1 MVVDENSL
9 LSVEGSLPR
18 DIAVLL
24 PKAYDVGREYLDM
37 DRYDVLVVG
46 GGVAGSIAARLSAQH
61 GLKTLLIEK
70 AKTPRN
76 KPCSGIQFTY
86 FERLVGEKIPED
98 KLCKNQLFKVEMI
111 MPSGKTLQGRM
122 KMLNFWRSTLDSW
135 LNSLAVNAGAT
146 FCDETRLVDFQMDQD
161 VIRAQIR
168 TKDDEYE
175 VGTRYLIGAD
185 GLRSGLRRKLRP
197 QDFEA
202 KKAGAAIN
210 LYFAGDTNLDPN
222 TLYQFY
228 DREFSPL
235 MFSWVYLKDDQWVVG
250 TGADREPVRYVE
262 RFFDYVKERYG
273 LRGEV
278 FRREGFSSSIQS
290 GIFLGEGNILMTG
303 DAAGLMDLY
312 RGMAMDNAAISGRL
326 AVKAIIESEKA
337 GGSPIQS
344 YQRLMKRIA
353 QTTARNEAKQAARY
367 AADKALQKSLS
378 PFSLMKTGLMMLV
391 VAQFDKILPPERII
405 TLPL

>member
-1 MVVDENSL
+1 MKTATL
-9 LSVEGSLPR
+9 
-18 DIAVLL
+18 IAKLL
-24 PKAYDVGREYLDM
+24 PCDTASACQSAYNSHKEYMNM

-46 GGVAGSIAARLSAQH
+46 GGVAGSIAARFSAQH

-111 MPSGKTLQGRM
+111 TPSGKTLRGRM

-135 LNSLAVNAGAT
+135 LNSLAVNAGVT
-146 FCDETRLVDFQMDQD
+146 FCDETLLVDFQMDQD
-161 VIRAQIR
+161 VIGARIR
-168 TKDDEYE
+168 TKDYEYE
-175 VGTRYLIGAD
+175 VETRYLIGAD
-185 GLRSGLRRKLRP
+185 GLRSDIRRKLRP
-197 QDFEA
+197 QDFEE

-222 TLYQFY
+222 TLYMFY
-228 DREFSPL
+228 DREFAPL
-235 MFSWVYLKDDQWVVG
+235 MFAWVYLKDDQWVIG
-250 TGADREPVRYVE
+250 TGADREPVRYAE
-262 RFFDYVKERYG
+262 RFFKYVKERYS
-273 LRGEV
+273 LRGEIV
-278 FRREGFSSSIQS
+278 RREGFSSSIKS
-290 GIFLGEGNILMTG
+290 GVFLGEGNILMTG

-312 RGMAMDNAAISGRL
+312 RGMAMDNAAISARL
-326 AVKAIIESEKA
+326 AVKAIVKSEKA
-337 GGSPIQS
+337 GGFPIES
-344 YQRLMKRIA
+344 YQQLMKRIA
-353 QTTARNEAKQAARY
+353 QTTARNAAKQATRY

-378 PFSLMKTGLMMLV
+378 PFSLMKGGLLMLL
-391 VAQFDKILPPERII
+391 VAQVNRILAPERII

>member
-1 MVVDENSL
+1 
-9 LSVEGSLPR
+9 
-18 DIAVLL
+18 
-24 PKAYDVGREYLDM
+24 M
-37 DRYDVLVVG
+37 DTYDVLVVG
-46 GGVAGSIAARLSAQH
+46 GGIAGSVAARLSAQH

-98 KLCKNQLFKVEMI
+98 KLCRNQFFKVEMTT
-111 MPSGKTLQGRM
+111 PSGQTLQGRM

-146 FCDETRLVDFQMDQD
+146 FRDETRLIDFQTDQD
-161 VIRAQIR
+161 IIRAQIR

-175 VGTRYLIGAD
+175 VGTRYLVAAD

-197 QDFEA
+197 QDFEERSS
-202 KKAGAAIN
+202 GAAIN
-210 LYFAGDTNLDPN
+210 LYFVGDADLDPN
-222 TLYQFY
+222 TLYMFY
-228 DREFSPL
+228 NREFSPL
-235 MFSWVYLKDDQWVVG
+235 MFAWVYLKDDRWVIG
-250 TGADREPVRYVE
+250 TGADREPVRYAE
-262 RFFDYVKERYG
+262 SFFEYVKEKYG

-278 FRREGFSSSIQS
+278 VRREGFTSSIKS
-290 GIFLGEGNILMTG
+290 GVFLGEGNILMTG

-312 RGMAMDNAAISGRL
+312 RGMAMDNAAMSGRL
-326 AVKAIIESEKA
+326 ALKAIVESEKEGRVA
-337 GGSPIQS
+337 VAP
-344 YQRLMKRIA
+344 YQRLMRRVA
-353 QTTARNEAKQAARY
+353 RTTAKNEAKQAARY

-378 PFSLMKTGLMMLV
+378 PFSLMTGGLLMLLV
-391 VAQFDKILPPERII
+391 ARLNRILPPDRII